1 MDEMQH
7 GMTGVVLG
15 VIFFPDS
22 AYFGPLCADLRGG
35 CFFRARRGGEP
46 CP

>member
-15 VIFFPDS
+15 VIFFQI
-22 AYFGPLCADLRGG
+22 LRISVPFVLTSVGL
-35 CFFRARRGGEP
+35 FFRARRGGEP